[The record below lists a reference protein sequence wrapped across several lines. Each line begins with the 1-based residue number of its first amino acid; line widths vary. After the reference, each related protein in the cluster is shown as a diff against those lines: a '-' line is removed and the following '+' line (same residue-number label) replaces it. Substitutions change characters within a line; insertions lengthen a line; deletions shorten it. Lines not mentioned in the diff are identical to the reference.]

1 MHFTFFGI
9 QRLGM
14 AKKGEKNSVVEQC
27 PIRNIVSRFGTK
39 WSLLVIVTLDEN
51 GATRFGQLGKLIPD
65 ISSKML
71 ASTLHVLEA
80 DGLVGRKVYPEVPIR
95 VEYELTDMG
104 QSLMPLIRSLTE
116 WALAHQE
123 TILAYRRDFDGS
135 K

>member
-1 MHFTFFGI
+1 MKRVLLSI
-9 QRLGM
+9 CM
-14 AKKGEKNSVVEQC
+14 AFALAG
-27 PIRNIVSRFGTK
+27 
-39 WSLLVIVTLDEN
+39 
-51 GATRFGQLGKLIPD
+51 GA
-65 ISSKML
+65 
-71 ASTLHVLEA
+71 AA